1 MPKENADA
9 EGVEM
14 MNDIRVSEATQGAA
28 KSAGRKRLLQW
39 LHQIV
44 FVGPATFFFILIVLI
59 PFFLGVYYSF
69 TDWNGISRNINFI
82 GIENYTHILTKDPD
96 FRNAFWFTVRFTVVG
111 ILLTNLLGFV
121 LAYVLTKPIRTR
133 NMMRTIFFMPN
144 MIGGLLLGFI
154 WQFIF
159 IRGFAAVG
167 EATGIGLFNLPWL
180 GDRATSFWGIVIV
193 FVWQTAGYLMVIYIS
208 SLNNIPKDVL
218 ESAEIDGA
226 NRMQII
232 RHIILPLVMPA
243 VTICLFLAIS
253 WAFKMFDLNL
263 ALTAGGP
270 FKATE
275 SVALDIYNEAFTNNR
290 LGLGTAKAVIFF
302 IIVAIITTI
311 QVRATKSRE
320 VEM

>member
-1 MPKENADA
+1 
-9 EGVEM
+9 
-14 MNDIRVSEATQGAA
+14 MNDTRAAQATRHVTRTSGQ
-28 KSAGRKRLLQW
+28 RKLSQW
-39 LHQIV
+39 IQQLV
-44 FVGPATFFFILIVLI
+44 FVGPATFFFILIVII

-69 TDWNGISRNINFI
+69 TDWNGISRQINWI

-111 ILLTNLLGFV
+111 IIVTNLLGFI
-121 LAYVLTKPIRTR
+121 LAYLLTKPLRTR
-133 NMMRTIFFMPN
+133 NILRTVFFMPN

-167 EATGIGLFNLPWL
+167 EATGWSLFNLPWL

-208 SLNNIPKDVL
+208 ALNNIPKDVL

-226 NRMQII
+226 SRWQVI
-232 RHIILPLVMPA
+232 RNIILPLIMPA

-263 ALTAGGP
+263 ALTGGGP

-302 IIVAIITTI
+302 VIVAIITSI